1 MHVLMTADTVGGV
14 WTYTQELVTG
24 LVRQGIRVSLV
35 SMGALPTPEQTA
47 WMEDLPLLNYLPTS
61 FRLEWMQNSEEDIEE
76 SREYLEALIRDVR
89 PDLLHFNQ
97 YCYGAISP
105 KLPRIVVA
113 HSDVVGWWVAV
124 HGKEPDDSQW
134 IRWYRDTLTS
144 GLSHAN
150 VVVAPSQWMLDAV
163 TAYYVRPSFGVV
175 IHNGRDPALFASDTP
190 KENRLL
196 SVGRL
201 WDEGKQV
208 SLLLYED
215 LLHED
220 QSVPVGIVG
229 SQAEPGDVTERRERD
244 ATRSGVELLGE
255 KSQRQLRDL
264 YGSASLYAATS
275 RYEPFGLA
283 PLEAAFSRC
292 ALIANDIPAFRE
304 LWGES
309 AFYFRQND
317 GKDLARAIRWLS
329 SDPKLRKQYADGAYE
344 RACKNFT
351 AERMVDRYERL
362 YQTVT
367 AAERAA

>member
-35 SMGALPTPEQTA
+35 SMGARPGPEQTA
-47 WMEDLPLLNYLPTS
+47 WMEGLPLLNYLPTS
-61 FRLEWMQNSEEDIEE
+61 FRLEWMQNSEQDVEE

-105 KLPRIVVA
+105 ELPRIVVA
-113 HSDVVGWWVAV
+113 HSDVVSWWIAV
-124 HGKEPDDSQW
+124 NGKDPDDSHW
-134 IRWYRDTLTS
+134 IRWYRDTVTS
-144 GLSHAN
+144 GLSYAN
-150 VVVAPSQWMLDAV
+150 VVVAPSQWMLDAI
-163 TAYYVRPSFGVV
+163 TAYYVRPSVGVV

-190 KENRLL
+190 KENRVL

-201 WDEGKQV
+201 WDAGKQV
-208 SLLLYED
+208 SLLLDED

-220 QSVPVGIVG
+220 QSVPVCIVG
-229 SQAEPGDVTERRERD
+229 SQAEPGDVNERRLRD

-255 KSQRQLRDL
+255 QSQRQLRDL

-292 ALIANDIPAFRE
+292 ALIANDIPVFRE

-317 GKDLARAIRWLS
+317 GKDLARSIRWLS
-329 SDPKLRKQYADGAYE
+329 GDPKLRKQYADAAYE

-351 AERMVDRYERL
+351 AERMVDRYQRL

>member
-24 LVRQGIRVSLV
+24 LVRQGVRVSLV

-47 WMEDLPLLNYLPTS
+47 WMEGLPGLNYLPTT
-61 FRLEWMQNSEEDIEE
+61 FRLEWMQNSQQDVEE

-105 KLPRIVVA
+105 ELPRIVVA
-113 HSDVVGWWVAV
+113 HSDVVSWWVAV

-134 IRWYRDTLTS
+134 IRWYRDTVTS
-144 GLSHAN
+144 GLSHTN
-150 VVVAPSQWMLDAV
+150 VVVAPSQWMLDAIR
-163 TAYYVRPSFGVV
+163 AYYTRPSSEVV

-190 KENRLL
+190 KENRVL

-201 WDEGKQV
+201 WDEGKQL
-208 SLLLYED
+208 SLLLD
-215 LLHED
+215 ED
-220 QSVPVGIVG
+220 QSVPVDIVG
-229 SQAEPGDVTERRERD
+229 SQAEPGDVNERRERD

-255 KSQRQLRDL
+255 QSQRQLRDL
-264 YGSASLYAATS
+264 YKTTSLYAATS

-283 PLEAAFSRC
+283 LLEAAFSRC
-292 ALIANDIPAFRE
+292 ALLANDIPVFRE

-329 SDPKLRKQYADGAYE
+329 GDPKLRKQYANAAYE

-351 AERMVDRYERL
+351 AERMVGRYERL
-362 YQTVT
+362 YQTLT